1 LFNNFVVFLYTF
13 LPQKIKFGTDRENF
27 VSVRTLSN
35 SLYFQKEKK
44 NECELHLPQKSVS
57 LVEVSFFAH
66 ATEDENK
73 VITAA
78 KNLLPATQRGNISFS
93 KNNLRGHHGNPITLF
108 QTEIKDKETLSAV
121 VENLAH
127 GLSPLDKEKLLREAE
142 LHVEK
147 GSLYL
152 RFDKQAAF
160 RGEFKL
166 SVSDPIRVR
175 LRLKKH
181 KLEDVVQLCREIGLF
196 P

>member
-1 LFNNFVVFLYTF
+1 MVFLYTF
-13 LPQKIKFGTDRENF
+13 LLQKIKFGTAEEISPLQRLCVTAYIFREN
-27 VSVRTLSN
+27 
-35 SLYFQKEKK
+35 KK
-44 NECELHLPQKSVS
+44 KKRELHLPQKSVS
-57 LVEVSFFAH
+57 LVELSCFAH

-73 VITAA
+73 VLTAVR
-78 KNLLPATQRGNISFS
+78 NLLPATQLENISFS

-108 QTEIKDKETLSAV
+108 ETEIKDKETLSAV
-121 VENLAH
+121 VENLAS
-127 GLSPLDKEKLLREAE
+127 GLSPLDKEKLLKEAE

-160 RGEFKL
+160 RGEFKFG
-166 SVSDPIRVR
+166 VSDPIRVR

-181 KLEDVVQLCREIGLF
+181 KLEDIVQLCKEIGLF

>member
-1 LFNNFVVFLYTF
+1 MWLFSTLFAAKNKKLSRAKKIA
-13 LPQKIKFGTDRENF
+13 LQQKALR
-27 VSVRTLSN
+27 N
-35 SLYFQKEKK
+35 SLYFQTEKK
-44 NECELHLPQKSVS
+44 KKCELHLSQRSVS
-57 LVEVSFFAH
+57 LAELSCFAH

-73 VITAA
+73 VLAA
-78 KNLLPATQRGNISFS
+78 VRNLLPAAQLENIPFS
-93 KNNLRGHHGNPITLF
+93 KSSLRGHHGNPITLF
-108 QTEIKDKETLSAV
+108 EAEIRDKETLIAV
-121 VENLAH
+121 VENLARS
-127 GLSPLDKEKLLREAE
+127 LKPLDKENLSREAK

-181 KLEDVVQLCREIGLF
+181 KLEDVVQLCKEIGLF

>member
-1 LFNNFVVFLYTF
+1 M
-13 LPQKIKFGTDRENF
+13 
-27 VSVRTLSN
+27 
-35 SLYFQKEKK
+35 
-44 NECELHLPQKSVS
+44 
-57 LVEVSFFAH
+57 FAH
-66 ATEDENK
+66 ATEDEDK
-73 VITAA
+73 VLAA
-78 KNLLPATQRGNISFS
+78 ARNLFPPTQLENISFGRNS
-93 KNNLRGHHGNPITLF
+93 LRGHHGNPITLF
-108 QTEIKDKETLSAV
+108 ETEIKDKEILSAV
-121 VENLAH
+121 VENLSR
-127 GLSPLDKEKLLREAE
+127 GLSPLDKDKLSREAH

-166 SVSDPIRVR
+166 GLSDPIRVR

>member
-1 LFNNFVVFLYTF
+1 MV
-13 LPQKIKFGTDRENF
+13 
-27 VSVRTLSN
+27 
-35 SLYFQKEKK
+35 
-44 NECELHLPQKSVS
+44 QKSVA

-78 KNLLPATQRGNISFS
+78 RNLLPATELENIIFRKSS
-93 KNNLRGHHGNPITLF
+93 LRGHHGNPITLF
-108 QTEIKDKETLSAV
+108 ETEIKDKEILSAV
-121 VENLAH
+121 VENPSRS
-127 GLSPLDKEKLLREAE
+127 LSPLDKEKLLREAN
-142 LHVEK
+142 LRLEK

-166 SVSDPIRVR
+166 GVSDPIRVR

-181 KLEDVVQLCREIGLF
+181 KLEDVVQSLKEIGLF
-196 P
+196 S

>member
-1 LFNNFVVFLYTF
+1 LFPTSEFENIVFN
-13 LPQKIKFGTDRENF
+13 R
-27 VSVRTLSN
+27 
-35 SLYFQKEKK
+35 
-44 NECELHLPQKSVS
+44 
-57 LVEVSFFAH
+57 
-66 ATEDENK
+66 
-73 VITAA
+73 
-78 KNLLPATQRGNISFS
+78 
-93 KNNLRGHHGNPITLF
+93 NNLRGHHGNPITLF
-108 QTEIKDKETLSAV
+108 ETKIKEKNIVKAVVDNLALSLGVLDKETL
-121 VENLAH
+121 
-127 GLSPLDKEKLLREAE
+127 LREIN

-166 SVSDPIRVR
+166 GVSDPIRFR